1 MFRLNFKIA
10 LRNLWKNK
18 GYTFINIAGLAVGM
32 ASCILIFIFVSYQ
45 LSFDQQFEKKDRIFR
60 VVTNWTDQNGEG
72 ATKGVPLPMA
82 GTLREEFPQLEK
94 VAAIQS
100 SGGQIT
106 VPDAMGKVIYK
117 DDAQVF
123 YAEPDFFEVL
133 DFSWLTTKPVAALK
147 KPNTVVL
154 SEEKAK
160 LYFGSWQ
167 QAVGKTLHFKNKP
180 DLTVAGVFKD
190 NPENSSFPLNVVVS
204 YASYKNSRNKSW
216 TYIGSSSEC
225 YFLLKEGVRISDVE
239 AQMEKL
245 NHRIYKNLPK
255 GNIQYFHIQ
264 PLEDI
269 HQNAAYGNFA
279 HKIMEKSQLYGLV
292 FIGAFLMLTACI
304 NFINLATAQAVS
316 RSKEVGVR
324 KVMGSRKGQLVMQFL
339 GETVTVSMIALLIAC
354 VIAEVALPHME
365 NLFNEKISFNLFSN
379 PVIFLFLA
387 GLVLIVSFF
396 AGFYPALVM
405 SGFSPALAI
414 KNKVSP
420 QTAGGLGLRKILV
433 VLQFTITIILVIATI
448 VVLKQ
453 MTYMRNKP
461 LGFNPEA
468 VASISLPADS
478 LSRQK
483 YTHFKERLLQL
494 PGVQNASYFDV
505 PPSSENV
512 SETNFS
518 LNGIKVEQYQ
528 VRTMFADAQYFD
540 TFGLQLVAGKVLPK
554 SDTTNAY
561 IVNQTFLRRTAIK
574 HPEEA
579 LGKMLTVHGITAPI
593 VGVVK
598 DFNDKS
604 LHEEISP
611 IAISSSNIEYYRM
624 AVKMDSKAMLPAM
637 KEVAKI
643 WNSTFP
649 DDVYEAHFV
658 NDDINDYYETEK
670 VMGVLFKVFSFVI
683 IFISLTG
690 LFGLISFVAAQRT
703 REVAIRKVLGASDFE
718 LVSLLNGSF
727 LLMVFIANI
736 AAWPLAYIFA
746 DKWLSSFAYRI
757 DLSIW
762 PFIIA
767 MAASM
772 IVTFFTVSIRS
783 YKSARTNPVDALKY
797 E

>member
-94 VAAIQS
+94 VAAVQS
-100 SGGQIT
+100 SGGQLT
-106 VPDAMGKVIYK
+106 VPDATGKVAYK
-117 DDAQVF
+117 DDAEVF
-123 YAEPDFFEVL
+123 YAEPDFFEIL
-133 DFSWLTTKPVAALK
+133 DFSWLTAKPVSALQ

-154 SEEKAK
+154 SEEKAVK
-160 LYFGSWQ
+160 YFGGWQ
-167 QAVGKTLHFKNKP
+167 QAVGKTLHFKGKP

-190 NPENSSFPLNVVVS
+190 NPENSSFPLQVVIS
-204 YASYKNSRNKSW
+204 YVSYKNNYNKSW
-216 TYIGSSSEC
+216 SYIGSSSEC
-225 YFLLKEGVRISDVE
+225 YFLLKEGVSIGDAE

-245 NHRIYKNLPK
+245 NHRIYKNISK
-255 GNIQYFHIQ
+255 GSQQYFVIQ
-264 PLEDI
+264 PLKDI

-279 HKIMEKSQLYGLV
+279 HKIVEKSQLNGLV

-324 KVMGSRKGQLVMQFL
+324 KVMGSRKGQLVIQFL
-339 GETVTVSMIALLIAC
+339 GETITVSSISLLIAC
-354 VIAEVALPHME
+354 VIAEVALPHMQ
-365 NLFNEKISFNLFSN
+365 NLFNEKISFSLFGN
-379 PVIFLFLA
+379 PVMFLFLA
-387 GLVLIVSFF
+387 GLVLVVSFL
-396 AGFYPALVM
+396 AGFYPAIVM

-420 QTAGGLGLRKILV
+420 RTAGGLGLRKILV
-433 VLQFTITIILVIATI
+433 VMQFTITIILVIATI

-453 MTYMRNKP
+453 MAYMQNKP

-468 VASISLPADS
+468 VASLSLPADS

-483 YTHFKERLLQL
+483 YTYFKERLLQL

-528 VRTMFADAQYFD
+528 VRTMYADAQYFN
-540 TFGLQLVAGKVLPK
+540 TFGLKIIAGKALPK

-561 IVNQTFLRRTAIK
+561 IVNQTFLRRTAIR
-574 HPEEA
+574 HPEGA
-579 LGKMLTVHGITAPI
+579 LGKMLTVNGITAPI
-593 VGVVK
+593 VGVVQ

-611 IAISSSNIEYYRM
+611 IAISSSKIEYYRM
-624 AVKMDSKAMLPAM
+624 AVKMDSKAIVPAM

-643 WNSTFP
+643 WNNTFQ
-649 DDVYEAHFV
+649 DDVFESHFV
-658 NDDINDYYETEK
+658 NDDLNAYYETEK
-670 VMGVLFKVFSFVI
+670 VMSVLFKVFSIVI

-690 LFGLISFVAAQRT
+690 LFGLITFVAAQRT

-718 LVSLLNGSF
+718 LVSLLNSSF
-727 LLMVFIANI
+727 LLMVFIANL

-746 DKWLSSFAYRI
+746 DKWLSGFAYRI
-757 DLSIW
+757 ELGFR

-772 IVTFFTVSIRS
+772 TVTFITVSLRS
-783 YKSARTNPVDALKY
+783 YRSAKTNPVDALKY